1 MEGIR
6 ERYERALS
14 QREDILE
21 ESGGDGDR
29 EGKGDNYGEIN
40 LVVRRE
46 EKHREGEEQEGSTS
60 EAETNDDD
68 VAEGKEEQV
77 IATNTATA
85 ADERGEEWNVW
96 VAGKDKLTPRVT
108 KSPIFQPII
117 PHWPWPSFPPS
128 ATTTIA
134 MTTTKTTTKNKM
146 KEELAA
152 SASTLWKDAEEIADL
167 IA

>member
-29 EGKGDNYGEIN
+29 DGKGDNYGEIN

-46 EKHREGEEQEGSTS
+46 EKHREGEDQEGSTS

-96 VAGKDKLTPRVT
+96 VAGEDTRTPRFT
-108 KSPIFQPII
+108 KSPIFQPMI
-117 PHWPWPSFPPS
+117 PHWHWTSFS
-128 ATTTIA
+128 SSVTMTRAV
-134 MTTTKTTTKNKM
+134 TTTKTTTKNNM
-146 KEELAA
+146 KE
-152 SASTLWKDAEEIADL
+152 
-167 IA
+167 